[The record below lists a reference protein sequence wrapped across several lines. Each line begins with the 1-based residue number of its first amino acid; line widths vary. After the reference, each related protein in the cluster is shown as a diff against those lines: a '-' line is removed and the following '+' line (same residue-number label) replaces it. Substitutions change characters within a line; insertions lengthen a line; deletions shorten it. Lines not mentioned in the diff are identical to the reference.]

1 MIFIWDIFDLCP
13 IQFGFIIRLMPELEE
28 LQVTQ
33 ALEAQHASKLL
44 LDLTQD
50 ASREGDSNLCPR
62 LHTIHLRSVVEG
74 SDKYVF
80 LEFIKSRRP
89 MHASNQCV
97 KPLRSVR
104 LTMGINL
111 KVEES
116 DKVFLEELE
125 VLRDEGIDIVI
136 N

>member
-1 MIFIWDIFDLCP
+1 L
-13 IQFGFIIRLMPELEE
+13 
-28 LQVTQ
+28 T
-33 ALEAQHASKLL
+33 
-44 LDLTQD
+44 LDTSAD
-50 ASREGDSNLCPR
+50 GNSNLCPR
-62 LHTIHLRSVVEG
+62 LHTIHLYSEEG
-74 SDKYVF
+74 IDKHVF
-80 LEFIKSRRP
+80 LEFIKSHRP

-104 LTMGINL
+104 LTMGI

-116 DKVFLEELE
+116 DEIFLKELE